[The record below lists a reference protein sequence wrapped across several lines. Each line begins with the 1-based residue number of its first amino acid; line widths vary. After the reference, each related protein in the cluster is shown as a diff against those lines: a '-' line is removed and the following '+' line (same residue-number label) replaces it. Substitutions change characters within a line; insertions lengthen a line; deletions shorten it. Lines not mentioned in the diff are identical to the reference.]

1 MLYHTGPSRTFRQNS
16 KLALLLGMT
25 AGFVNAAGFLGI
37 GVLTTNVTGHAALFA
52 EQIASRH
59 WYTAKMIGLWMFLF
73 LLGSFLSSVLVNSVG
88 RNRRF
93 SYLIPLL
100 LELLVLLTIGLA
112 GKEVAGYPHIV
123 AGILLLVMGMQN
135 SLVTMISGSVVRTTH
150 LTGTFTDLGIALAD
164 FARGSRVE
172 RLQLKPR
179 IRLHLVIILFF
190 MSGALVG
197 GLCFQ
202 SWGFRSFLVPASL
215 VMITLIA
222 DSARVRRVLGVD
234 RAD

>member
-25 AGFVNAAGFLGI
+25 AGFVNAAGFLGLA
-37 GVLTTNVTGHAALFA
+37 VLTTNVTGHAAVFA
-52 EQIASRH
+52 EQVAARN
-59 WYTAKMIGLWMFLF
+59 WATVKVIGLWMLLF
-73 LLGSFLSSVLVNSVG
+73 LLGSFLASMLVGVVG

-100 LELLVLLTIGLA
+100 LELLVLLAIGIA
-112 GKEVAGYPHIV
+112 GQRAALFPHLVAG
-123 AGILLLVMGMQN
+123 ALLLVMGMQN

-164 FARGSRVE
+164 FTRGESSE
-172 RLQLKPR
+172 RLKLKPR
-179 IRLHLVIILFF
+179 IRLYLVIIIFF

-197 GLCFQ
+197 GLCYQ
-202 SWGFRSFLVPASL
+202 RWGFHSFLAPAGI
-215 VMITLIA
+215 VFITLLA
-222 DSARVRRVLGVD
+222 DTARVRWMLKSRD
-234 RAD
+234 AD

>member
-25 AGFVNAAGFLGI
+25 AGFVNAAGFLGL

-59 WYTAKMIGLWMFLF
+59 WTTAKMIGLWMFLF

-93 SYLIPLL
+93 SYVIPLL
-100 LELLVLLTIGLA
+100 LELLVLLVVGLA
-112 GKEVAGYPHIV
+112 GKQVADYPHTVAGV
-123 AGILLLVMGMQN
+123 LLLVMGMQN

-164 FARGSRVE
+164 FARGSRVD
-172 RLQLKPR
+172 RVQLRPR

-202 SWGFRSFLVPASL
+202 SWGFRSFLVPASI
-215 VMITLIA
+215 VMVTLIA
-222 DSARVRRVLGVD
+222 DSARVRRALGVD